1 MCRSE
6 NCVGEVGD
14 MYKWSSHH
22 FIGLVVTSFFCMYQR
37 SVPPSLQ
44 SHLDSSVREDQS
56 QTTVGGCRVCLSLWF
71 LQHTL
76 LCHHLTTAELQHL
89 LFHTIEAA
97 YYNLFLAIPTYSSY
111 YILHRLRLACFLRYP
126 HRTEILFL
134 SPLLIIISA
143 FSVPFSYLAI
153 IILTSQV

>member
-1 MCRSE
+1 M
-6 NCVGEVGD
+6 
-14 MYKWSSHH
+14 KSHH
-22 FIGLVVTSFFCMYQR
+22 FFGLVVTSFFCMYQR

-71 LQHTL
+71 LKHTL

-111 YILHRLRLACFLRYP
+111 YILHRLQLACFFY
-126 HRTEILFL
+126 ILSQKSFV
-134 SPLLIIISA
+134 SFSFDANNFIIISA
-143 FSVPFSYLAI
+143 FSVPFSYIPSYYNTYVSSLVDAAG
-153 IILTSQV
+153 